1 MPEKKCC
8 AGFKCRHTG
17 KQSRAVPA
25 SPSKPNPNPEQP
37 EQAEKP
43 ENPEKPEKPERW
55 WVTRWLDILKIL
67 IGLANLILGLFKH

>member
-1 MPEKKCC
+1 MPEEKCC

-17 KQSRAVPA
+17 KQSSAVPA

-43 ENPEKPEKPERW
+43 ENPETERW

>member
-17 KQSRAVPA
+17 KQSSAVPA
-25 SPSKPNPNPEQP
+25 SPSNPTPDPER
-37 EQAEKP
+37 
-43 ENPEKPEKPERW
+43 PEKPERW

>member
-1 MPEKKCC
+1 VPEKKCC

-17 KQSRAVPA
+17 KQSSAVPA
-25 SPSKPNPNPEQP
+25 SPSNPTPDPER
-37 EQAEKP
+37 
-43 ENPEKPEKPERW
+43 PEKPERW